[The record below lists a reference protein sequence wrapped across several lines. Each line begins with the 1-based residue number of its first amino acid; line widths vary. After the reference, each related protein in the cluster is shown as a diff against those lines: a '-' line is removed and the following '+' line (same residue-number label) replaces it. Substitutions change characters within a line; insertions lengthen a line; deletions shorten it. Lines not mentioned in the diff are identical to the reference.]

1 MSFGIIDL
9 TISLWYNVLRE
20 VYGMEIMPVIWVG
33 ILILMVIIEAL
44 SAQLFSIWF
53 VAGALAAAVVSMFV
67 PSLSVQIVVFVSVSL
82 VLLAVTRPFVKK
94 LKSNIKVVPTNADRY
109 LGKTAVVLE
118 DIDETKGSG
127 QVKVEGSVW
136 SARAANG
143 GSISKG
149 SEVTVTE
156 IKGVKLIVA
165 PLSAEQ

>member
-1 MSFGIIDL
+1 
-9 TISLWYNVLRE
+9 
-20 VYGMEIMPVIWVG
+20 MEIMPVIWVG